1 VAFGSPSW
9 LRRGLA
15 GPQHRHH
22 AHGGSHAVSNAVF
35 HAYRQAVFHQH
46 WLAHRNAVVAAHR
59 RAIQARHN
67 AIPRRALRY
76 TQRVGRATQR
86 AGRVVGHPRAVTPPA
101 RTPVEKAYRAYGRF
115 LSSAI
120 HASQQPPLASQVG
133 RAFAPALSYTGKHF
147 PTFHTPSFTQQ
158 VSNEIKSIVGG
169 KSKYAIPGYGE
180 FQIAK
185 DLTAGKP
192 GKALGHAV
200 KTTLA
205 SSGYEQTKFIPKA
218 EAQFSTKVL
227 GPPLHKLAKG
237 LHAPKHPVAV
247 GTPFGTVKIGKGPT
261 KVAFNALKD
270 VVNLPAEAI
279 PSTYY
284 MLAHPQEAIKQFPK
298 TDPLGR
304 LIFHGDPRGLAQH
317 PVIAAL
323 EASGGI
329 RGLSRGVGRAGR
341 VAGVKAFSTAREPA
355 IVPRTQISA
364 KRFYSPDPLVKA
376 AQVLRERSRI
386 AKATDLHAKA
396 NRLEQQGKT
405 RQAKVERAKAIKID
419 PGIAKGA
426 EIRQRLNER
435 VAANEDVRRFNRA
448 RVATE
453 AAKVRKLAGDR
464 AHALSLVA
472 QGITKANPKDLT
484 LYRDQLAFQH
494 HHGDLTPAEKTANE
508 QLRSHID
515 TALKGKGDFAKLG
528 LASQHY
534 ASLMRPIEHQLAKAE
549 MLPASQAEKSRLIP
563 YAVRHMGATHDPN
576 VGIVDR
582 MGLPLT
588 TERIRAHMVGQGV
601 KPSEVSYLSQEPSMR
616 GAKNF
621 YRNWAQ
627 PQNATGGA
635 VRTGLATA
643 HGTFDIHPDV
653 VVEQAARSQG
663 LLDAHNGFQGFV
675 NEFGI
680 RKKGGEVLS
689 GSYRDVKKEAQNIA
703 ERSGRQLQP
712 IRLNPWLGHQE
723 QLQHLL
729 DQTAGEPLHGAH
741 AEAMHQSLLI
751 AMHDSLE
758 GKAGPGPW
766 GLVDRAAADQLQQH
780 LRLLGPGSGGKL
792 VQKLNSL
799 FRQTVLSTS
808 VKWLTGNT
816 VEASVRTA
824 LVRGGPRSYFTG
836 RKLLKGMG
844 PEQQA
849 RTVAGG
855 HYSMAERQAIRR
867 TAEHFQGTKIEPLA
881 KGLGAFFRA
890 PGGRNLAHLW
900 QRWTQLVFHDVNG
913 RLEKQFQ
920 VAMLGRYAREN
931 LMPDHAIKTTGKAI
945 EQAAQGLKNTNEQV
959 AAGRWIDRAYGQY
972 GKFSPAA
979 RRNIA
984 LYTPF
989 VAWSLNAARF
999 IFSVLPKDHPVV
1011 TALLAS
1017 SNAVSEEW
1025 RKQHGLD
1032 WFIKKRVP
1040 GFLQGSIPLGG
1051 GKSQRGP
1058 ARYTPFG
1065 AFSDPLDTA
1074 ASAVI
1079 PQWRDSLNAL
1089 QGRDWK
1095 GDKIRVKGGGDLGV
1109 PERGVNAIIAFAG
1122 STIPLVGQGLRV
1134 GNVAALGEKKKPGD
1148 ISQRIQRELNPFYP
1162 SQKTTS
1168 TRRRRRKSGGG
1179 NSFDGVGGSS
1189 SGGGS
1194 GNSFDGL

>member
-1 VAFGSPSW
+1 MALLGNLSGFASS
-9 LRRGLA
+9 L
-15 GPQHRHH
+15 
-22 AHGGSHAVSNAVF
+22 AHGAAHNVSRRHRRAIL
-35 HAYRQAVFHQH
+35 HAYHQAVFHRH
-46 WLAHRNAVVAAHR
+46 WLAHRNAVVRAHR
-59 RAIQARHN
+59 RAAEARQVHL
-67 AIPRRALRY
+67 ARRTAGA
-76 TQRVGRATQR
+76 VSR
-86 AGRVVGHPRAVTPPA
+86 AGRIVGHPRAQLPPA

-120 HASQQPPLASQVG
+120 HASQQPPLVSQVG
-133 RAFAPALSYTGKHF
+133 RAFAPALSYTGHKF
-147 PTFHTPSFTQQ
+147 PSFHTPSFTRQ

-169 KSKYAIPGYGE
+169 RPKYAIPGYGE

-200 KTTLA
+200 KAEL
-205 SSGYEQTKFIPKA
+205 SKVGYDQTKPITKL
-218 EAQFSTKVL
+218 ESQFSTKVL

-261 KVAFNALKD
+261 RVAFNALKD
-270 VVNLPAEAI
+270 VINLPAEAI

-341 VAGVKAFSTAREPA
+341 VAGVKSFSTAREPA

-364 KRFYSPDPLVKA
+364 KRFYSPDPLIKA
-376 AQVLRERSRI
+376 VQVLRERKRI
-386 AKATDLHAKA
+386 AKATDLHANA

-419 PGIAKGA
+419 PRIAKGP

-435 VAANEDVRRFNRA
+435 VAANEDVRRINRA
-448 RVATE
+448 QIVNQAT
-453 AAKVRKLAGDR
+453 KVRKLAGDR

-494 HHGDLTPAEKTANE
+494 RHGDLTPAEKTANE

-515 TALKGKGDFAKLG
+515 TALRGKGDFSKLD
-528 LASQHY
+528 LASQRY
-534 ASLMRPIEHQLAKAE
+534 AALMRPIEHQLAKAE
-549 MLPASQAEKSRLIP
+549 MLPATQAEKSRLIP
-563 YAVRHMGATHDPN
+563 YAVRNMGATHDPN

-588 TERIRAHMVGQGV
+588 TERIRAHMVSRGA

-621 YRNWAQ
+621 FRNWAQ
-627 PQNATGGA
+627 PQNATGGP

-675 NEFGI
+675 HEFGL
-680 RKKGGEVLS
+680 RHSNGEVLS

-729 DQTAGEPLHGAH
+729 DSTAGEPLHGAH
-741 AEAMHQSLLI
+741 ADATHQSLLT

-766 GLVDRAAADQLQQH
+766 GLVDKAAADQLQQH

-816 VEASVRTA
+816 VEATVRTA

-844 PEQQA
+844 AEAQA

-890 PGGRNLAHLW
+890 PGGRTLANLW

-931 LMPDHAIKTTGKAI
+931 LMPDHAIKTTTKAI
-945 EQAAQGLKNTNEQV
+945 EQAAEGLHNTNEQV
-959 AAGRWIDRAYGQY
+959 AAGRYIDRAYGQY
-972 GKFSPAA
+972 GKFGPTE
-979 RRNIA
+979 RRTIA

-989 VAWSLNAARF
+989 IAWSLNATRF

-1025 RKQHGLD
+1025 RKTHGLD

-1065 AFSDPLDTA
+1065 AFSDPFDTA

-1095 GDKIRVKGGGDLGV
+1095 GDKIRAKGGGDLGV
-1109 PERGVNAIIAFAG
+1109 PERGANAIIAFAG
-1122 STIPLVGQGLRV
+1122 STIPLVGQALRV

-1148 ISQRIQRELNPFYP
+1148 ISQRLQRELNPFYP
-1162 SQKTTS
+1162 SQKTT
-1168 TRRRRRKSGGG
+1168 TRKRRHKSGGS
-1179 NSFDGVGGSS
+1179 NIFDGSGSS
-1189 SGGGS
+1189 SGGGGG
-1194 GNSFDGL
+1194 GNIFDGG